1 MKKITYLFTLTLLSS
16 SLLFVSCSDDDDTA
30 AEVVTNSILGDWTV
44 SSVTAPS
51 SATEQDWANMTI
63 SITGSDAGGTLT
75 SSDGPSCGV
84 PVMPETTPWIYT
96 DDTKT
101 KISRDDNVDMSI
113 SGLTENAM
121 TLSFN
126 VDYDFPALDST
137 KGFLESFT
145 YSDDTNV
152 REDIT
157 YPEGIVNEWPQ
168 TDANDTISGGNVS
181 ISGGKLVWEYTRVLE
196 AAIGWEFEE
205 GIDISENPTL
215 SFDYQLPLG
224 TIFSVY
230 MFGGEGEGQLF
241 APDDYNLILGAD
253 SMNKVSINL
262 SNSSVVTD
270 ADPNTS
276 SMEEFYGFYMIVGLT
291 DPDPDSDNFGGLLP
305 DAEGSLL
312 HFDNINVGGVSLCTE
327 SSVSGDW
334 TFSLTK

>member
-1 MKKITYLFTLTLLSS
+1 MKKITYLFATTIIVSS
-16 SLLFVSCSDDDDTA
+16 FLFVSCSDDDDTD
-30 AEVVTNSILGDWTV
+30 EVVVTSSILGDWTV

-51 SATEQDWANMTI
+51 DATAQDWSNMTI

-75 SSDGPSCGV
+75 SSDGPDCGV

-96 DDTKT
+96 DDTNT
-101 KISRDDNVDMSI
+101 MISRDDDVNMSI
-113 SGLTENAM
+113 SGLTDNAM
-121 TLSFN
+121 SLSFN
-126 VDYDFPALDST
+126 VNYDFPPLDST

-157 YPEGIVNEWPQ
+157 YPEGIINEWPMG
-168 TDANDTISGGNVS
+168 DANDENGGNVS
-181 ISGGKLVWEYTRVLE
+181 ISEGKLIWEYTKVLE

-253 SMNKVSINL
+253 SMNEVSINL
-262 SNSSVVTD
+262 SNSSAKEG
-270 ADPNTS
+270 ADPNSS
-276 SMEEFYGFYMIVGLT
+276 SMEEFYGFYMIVGMT
-291 DPDPDSDNFGGLLP
+291 DPDPNSENFGGLLP

-312 HFDNINVGGVSLCTE
+312 VFDNINVGGVSLCTE
-327 SSVSGDW
+327 ASVSGDW

>member
-1 MKKITYLFTLTLLSS
+1 MKKITYLFATTIIVSS
-16 SLLFVSCSDDDDTA
+16 FLFVSCSDDDDTD
-30 AEVVTNSILGDWTV
+30 EVVVTSSILGDWTV

-51 SATEQDWANMTI
+51 DATAQDWSNMTI

-75 SSDGPSCGV
+75 SSDGPDCGV

-96 DDTKT
+96 DDTNT
-101 KISRDDNVDMSI
+101 MISRDDDVNMSI
-113 SGLTENAM
+113 SGLTDNAM
-121 TLSFN
+121 SLSFN
-126 VDYDFPALDST
+126 VNYDFPALDST

-157 YPEGIVNEWPQ
+157 YPEGIINEWPMG
-168 TDANDTISGGNVS
+168 DANDENGGNVS
-181 ISGGKLVWEYTRVLE
+181 ISEGKLIWEYTKVLE

-253 SMNKVSINL
+253 SMNEVSINL
-262 SNSSVVTD
+262 SNSSAKEG
-270 ADPNTS
+270 ADPNSS
-276 SMEEFYGFYMIVGLT
+276 SMEEFYGFYMIVGMT
-291 DPDPDSDNFGGLLP
+291 DPDPNSENFGGLLP

-312 HFDNINVGGVSLCTE
+312 VFDNINVGGVSLCTE
-327 SSVSGDW
+327 ASVSGDW

>member
-1 MKKITYLFTLTLLSS
+1 MKKITYLFATTIIVSS
-16 SLLFVSCSDDDDTA
+16 FLFVSCSDDDDTD
-30 AEVVTNSILGDWTV
+30 EVVVTSSILGDWTV

-51 SATEQDWANMTI
+51 DATAQDWSNMTI

-75 SSDGPSCGV
+75 SSDGPDCGV

-96 DDTKT
+96 DDTNT
-101 KISRDDNVDMSI
+101 MISRDDDVNMLI
-113 SGLTENAM
+113 SGLTDNAM
-121 TLSFN
+121 SLSFN
-126 VDYDFPALDST
+126 VNYDFPALDST

-157 YPEGIVNEWPQ
+157 YPEGIINEWPMG
-168 TDANDTISGGNVS
+168 DANDENGGNVS
-181 ISGGKLVWEYTRVLE
+181 ISEGKLIWEYTKVLE

-253 SMNKVSINL
+253 SMNEVSINL
-262 SNSSVVTD
+262 SNSSAKEG
-270 ADPNTS
+270 ADPNSS
-276 SMEEFYGFYMIVGLT
+276 SMEEFYGFYMIVGMT
-291 DPDPDSDNFGGLLP
+291 DPDPNSENFGGLLP

-312 HFDNINVGGVSLCTE
+312 VFDNINVGGVSLCTE
-327 SSVSGDW
+327 ASVSGDW

>member
-1 MKKITYLFTLTLLSS
+1 MKKITYLFATTIILSS
-16 SLLFVSCSDDDDTA
+16 FLFVSCSDDDDTD
-30 AEVVTNSILGDWTV
+30 EVITSSILGDWTV

-51 SATEQDWANMTI
+51 DATAQDWSNMTI

-75 SSDGPSCGV
+75 SSGGPDCGV

-96 DDTKT
+96 DDTNT
-101 KISRDDNVDMSI
+101 MISRDDDVNMSI
-113 SGLTENAM
+113 SGLTDNAM

-126 VDYDFPALDST
+126 VDYDFPALDPT

-157 YPEGIVNEWPQ
+157 YPEGIINEWPQ

-196 AAIGWEFEE
+196 AAIGWEFEN

-230 MFGGEGEGQLF
+230 MFGGDGEGQLF

-253 SMNKVSINL
+253 VMNEVSINL
-262 SNSSVVTD
+262 SNSSVMTT
-270 ADPNTS
+270 ADPNTT
-276 SMEEFYGFYMIVGLT
+276 SMEAFYGFYMIVGLT
-291 DPDPDSDNFGGLLP
+291 DPDPNSANFGGLLP

-312 HFDNINVGGVSLCTE
+312 FFDNINVGGVSLCTE
-327 SSVSGDW
+327 ASVSGDW

>member
-1 MKKITYLFTLTLLSS
+1 MKKITYLFTTTIILSS
-16 SLLFVSCSDDDDTA
+16 FLFVSCSDDDDTD
-30 AEVVTNSILGDWTV
+30 EVITSSILGDWTV

-51 SATEQDWANMTI
+51 DATAQDWSNMTI

-75 SSDGPSCGV
+75 SSGGPDCGV

-96 DDTKT
+96 DDTNT
-101 KISRDDNVDMSI
+101 MISRDDDVNMSI
-113 SGLTENAM
+113 SGLTDNAM

-126 VDYDFPALDST
+126 VDYDFPALDPT

-157 YPEGIVNEWPQ
+157 YPEGIINEWPQ

-196 AAIGWEFEE
+196 AAIGWEFEN

-230 MFGGEGEGQLF
+230 MFGGDGEGQLF

-253 SMNKVSINL
+253 VMNEVTINL
-262 SNSSVVTD
+262 SNSSVVTT
-270 ADPNTS
+270 AEPNTT
-276 SMEEFYGFYMIVGLT
+276 SMEAFYGFYMIVGLT
-291 DPDPDSDNFGGLLP
+291 DPDPNSDNFGGLLP

-312 HFDNINVGGVSLCTE
+312 FFDNINVGGVSLCTE
-327 SSVSGDW
+327 ASVSGDW

>member
-1 MKKITYLFTLTLLSS
+1 MKKITYLFATTIIVSS
-16 SLLFVSCSDDDDTA
+16 FLFVSCSDDDDTD
-30 AEVVTNSILGDWTV
+30 EVVVTSSILGDWTV

-51 SATEQDWANMTI
+51 DATAQDWSNMTI

-75 SSDGPSCGV
+75 SSDGPDCGV

-101 KISRDDNVDMSI
+101 MISRDDDVNMSI

-126 VDYDFPALDST
+126 VNYDFPALDPT

-157 YPEGIVNEWPQ
+157 YPEGIINEWPQ

-181 ISGGKLVWEYTRVLE
+181 ISGGKLVWEYTKVLE

-230 MFGGEGEGQLF
+230 MFGGDGEGQLF
-241 APDDYNLILGAD
+241 APDDFNLILGAD
-253 SMNKVSINL
+253 SMNEVSINL
-262 SNSSVVTD
+262 SNSSVMEG
-270 ADPNTS
+270 ADPNSS
-276 SMEEFYGFYMIVGLT
+276 SMGEFYGFYMIVGLT
-291 DPDPDSDNFGGLLP
+291 DPDPNSATFGQLLP

>member
-1 MKKITYLFTLTLLSS
+1 MKKITYLFATTIIVSS
-16 SLLFVSCSDDDDTA
+16 FLFVSCSDDDDTDE
-30 AEVVTNSILGDWTV
+30 EVVTSSILGDWTV

-51 SATEQDWANMTI
+51 DATAQDWSNMTI

-75 SSDGPSCGV
+75 SSDGPDCGV

-96 DDTKT
+96 DDTNT
-101 KISRDDNVDMSI
+101 MISRDDDVNMSI
-113 SGLTENAM
+113 SGLTDNAM
-121 TLSFN
+121 SLSFN
-126 VDYDFPALDST
+126 VNYDFPALDST

-157 YPEGIVNEWPQ
+157 YPEGIINEWPMG
-168 TDANDTISGGNVS
+168 DANDENGGNVS
-181 ISGGKLVWEYTRVLE
+181 ISEGKLIWEYTKVLE

-253 SMNKVSINL
+253 SMNEVSINL
-262 SNSSVVTD
+262 SNSSAKEG
-270 ADPNTS
+270 ADPNSS
-276 SMEEFYGFYMIVGLT
+276 SMEEFYGFYMIVGMT
-291 DPDPDSDNFGGLLP
+291 DPDPNSENFGGLLP

-312 HFDNINVGGVSLCTE
+312 VFDNINVGGVSLCTE
-327 SSVSGDW
+327 ASVSGDW

>member
-1 MKKITYLFTLTLLSS
+1 
-16 SLLFVSCSDDDDTA
+16 
-30 AEVVTNSILGDWTV
+30 
-44 SSVTAPS
+44 
-51 SATEQDWANMTI
+51 
-63 SITGSDAGGTLT
+63 
-75 SSDGPSCGV
+75 
-84 PVMPETTPWIYT
+84 MPETTPWIYT
-96 DDTKT
+96 DDTNT
-101 KISRDDNVDMSI
+101 MISRDDDVNMLI
-113 SGLTENAM
+113 SGLTDNAM
-121 TLSFN
+121 SLSFN
-126 VDYDFPALDST
+126 VNYDFPALDST

-157 YPEGIVNEWPQ
+157 YPEGIINEWPMG
-168 TDANDTISGGNVS
+168 DADDENGGNVS
-181 ISGGKLVWEYTRVLE
+181 ISEGKLIWEYTKVLE

-253 SMNKVSINL
+253 SMNEVSINL
-262 SNSSVVTD
+262 SNSSAKEG
-270 ADPNTS
+270 ADPNSS
-276 SMEEFYGFYMIVGLT
+276 SMEEFYGFYMIVGMT
-291 DPDPDSDNFGGLLP
+291 DPDPNSENFGGLLP

-312 HFDNINVGGVSLCTE
+312 VFDNINVGGVSLCTE
-327 SSVSGDW
+327 ASVSGDW

>member
-1 MKKITYLFTLTLLSS
+1 M
-16 SLLFVSCSDDDDTA
+16 
-30 AEVVTNSILGDWTV
+30 GDWTV

-51 SATEQDWANMTI
+51 DATAQDWSNMTI

-75 SSDGPSCGV
+75 SSGGPDCGV

-96 DDTKT
+96 DDTNT
-101 KISRDDNVDMSI
+101 MISRDDDVNMSI
-113 SGLTENAM
+113 SGLTDNAM

-126 VDYDFPALDST
+126 VDYDFPALDPT

-157 YPEGIVNEWPQ
+157 YPEGIINEWPQ

-196 AAIGWEFEE
+196 AAIGWEFEN

-230 MFGGEGEGQLF
+230 MFGGDGEGQLF

-253 SMNKVSINL
+253 VMNEVSINCL
-262 SNSSVVTD
+262 LY
-270 ADPNTS
+270 TS
-276 SMEEFYGFYMIVGLT
+276 PSPR
-291 DPDPDSDNFGGLLP
+291 D
-305 DAEGSLL
+305 
-312 HFDNINVGGVSLCTE
+312 
-327 SSVSGDW
+327 
-334 TFSLTK
+334 

>member
-1 MKKITYLFTLTLLSS
+1 
-16 SLLFVSCSDDDDTA
+16 
-30 AEVVTNSILGDWTV
+30 
-44 SSVTAPS
+44 
-51 SATEQDWANMTI
+51 
-63 SITGSDAGGTLT
+63 
-75 SSDGPSCGV
+75 
-84 PVMPETTPWIYT
+84 MPETTPWIYT
-96 DDTKT
+96 DDTNT
-101 KISRDDNVDMSI
+101 MISRDDDVNMSI
-113 SGLTENAM
+113 SGLTDNAM
-121 TLSFN
+121 SLSFN
-126 VDYDFPALDST
+126 VNYDFPALDST

-157 YPEGIVNEWPQ
+157 YPEGIINEWPMG
-168 TDANDTISGGNVS
+168 DANDENGGNVS
-181 ISGGKLVWEYTRVLE
+181 ISEGKLIWEYTKVLE

-253 SMNKVSINL
+253 SMNEVSINL
-262 SNSSVVTD
+262 SNSSAKEG
-270 ADPNTS
+270 ADPNSS
-276 SMEEFYGFYMIVGLT
+276 SMEEFYGFYMIVGMT
-291 DPDPDSDNFGGLLP
+291 DPDPNSENFGGLLP

-312 HFDNINVGGVSLCTE
+312 VFDNINVGGVSLCTE
-327 SSVSGDW
+327 ASVSGDW

>member
-1 MKKITYLFTLTLLSS
+1 MKKITYLFTTTIILSS
-16 SLLFVSCSDDDDTA
+16 FLFVSCSDDDDTD
-30 AEVVTNSILGDWTV
+30 EVITSSILGDWTV

-51 SATEQDWANMTI
+51 DATAQDWSNMTI

-75 SSDGPSCGV
+75 SSGGPDCGV

-96 DDTKT
+96 DDTNT
-101 KISRDDNVDMSI
+101 MISRDDDVNMSI
-113 SGLTENAM
+113 SGLTDNAM

-126 VDYDFPALDST
+126 VDYDFPALDPT

-157 YPEGIVNEWPQ
+157 YPEGIINEWPQ

-196 AAIGWEFEE
+196 AAIGWEFEN

-230 MFGGEGEGQLF
+230 MFGGDGEGQLF

-253 SMNKVSINL
+253 VMNEVSINL
-262 SNSSVVTD
+262 SNSSVMET
-270 ADPNTS
+270 ADPNTT
-276 SMEEFYGFYMIVGLT
+276 SMEAFYGFYMIVGLT
-291 DPDPDSDNFGGLLP
+291 DPDPNSETFGQLLP
-305 DAEGSLL
+305 NAEGSLL
-312 HFDNINVGGVSLCTE
+312 YFDNINVGGVSLCTE
-327 SSVSGDW
+327 ASVSGDW

>member
-1 MKKITYLFTLTLLSS
+1 MKKITYLIATTILLSS
-16 SLLFVSCSDDDDTA
+16 FLFVSCSDDDDTD
-30 AEVVTNSILGDWTV
+30 EVVDTSSILGDWTV

-51 SATEQDWANMTI
+51 DATAQDWSNMTI

-75 SSDGPSCGV
+75 SSDGPDCGV

-96 DDTKT
+96 DDTNT
-101 KISRDDNVDMSI
+101 MISRDDDVNMSI
-113 SGLTENAM
+113 SGLTDNAM

-126 VDYDFPALDST
+126 VNYNFPALDPT

-157 YPEGIVNEWPQ
+157 YPEGIVNEWPMG
-168 TDANDTISGGNVS
+168 DANDENGGNVS
-181 ISGGKLVWEYTRVLE
+181 ISDGKLVWEYTKVLE
-196 AAIGWEFEE
+196 AAIGWEFEN
-205 GIDISENPTL
+205 GINISESPTL

-241 APDDYNLILGAD
+241 APDDFNLILGAD
-253 SMNKVSINL
+253 GMNEVSINL
-262 SNSSVVTD
+262 SNSSVKEG
-270 ADPNTS
+270 ADPNGS

-291 DPDPDSDNFGGLLP
+291 DPDPNSSTFGQLLP

-312 HFDNINVGGVSLCTE
+312 HFDNINIGGVSLCTE
-327 SSVSGDW
+327 ASVSGDW

>member
-1 MKKITYLFTLTLLSS
+1 MKKITYLFTTTIILSS
-16 SLLFVSCSDDDDTA
+16 FLFVSCSDDDDTD
-30 AEVVTNSILGDWTV
+30 EVITSSILGDWTV

-51 SATEQDWANMTI
+51 DATAQDWSNMTI

-75 SSDGPSCGV
+75 SSGGPDCGV

-96 DDTKT
+96 DDTNT
-101 KISRDDNVDMSI
+101 MISRDDDVNMSI
-113 SGLTENAM
+113 SGLTDNAM

-126 VDYDFPALDST
+126 VDYDFPALDPT

-157 YPEGIVNEWPQ
+157 YPEGIINEWPQ

-196 AAIGWEFEE
+196 AAIGWEFEN

-215 SFDYQLPLG
+215 SFEYQLPLG

-230 MFGGEGEGQLF
+230 MFGGDGEGQLF

-253 SMNKVSINL
+253 VMNEVSINL
-262 SNSSVVTD
+262 SNSSVVTT
-270 ADPNTS
+270 ADPNTT
-276 SMEEFYGFYMIVGLT
+276 SMEAFYGFYMIVGLT
-291 DPDPDSDNFGGLLP
+291 DPDPNSATYGQLLP

-312 HFDNINVGGVSLCTE
+312 YFDNINVGGVSLCTE
-327 SSVSGDW
+327 ASVSGDW

>member
-1 MKKITYLFTLTLLSS
+1 MKKITYLFTTTIILSS
-16 SLLFVSCSDDDDTA
+16 FLFVSCSDDDDTD
-30 AEVVTNSILGDWTV
+30 EVITSSILGDWTV

-51 SATEQDWANMTI
+51 DATAQDWSNMTI

-75 SSDGPSCGV
+75 SSGGPDCGV

-96 DDTKT
+96 DDTNT
-101 KISRDDNVDMSI
+101 MISRDDDVNMSI
-113 SGLTENAM
+113 SGLTDNAM

-126 VDYDFPALDST
+126 VDYDFPALDPT

-157 YPEGIVNEWPQ
+157 YPEGIINEWPQ

-196 AAIGWEFEE
+196 AAIGWEFEN

-230 MFGGEGEGQLF
+230 MFGGDGEGQLF

-253 SMNKVSINL
+253 VMNEVSINL
-262 SNSSVVTD
+262 SNSSVVTT
-270 ADPNTS
+270 AEPNTT
-276 SMEEFYGFYMIVGLT
+276 SMEAFYGFYMIVGLT
-291 DPDPDSDNFGGLLP
+291 DPDPNSDNFGGLLP

-312 HFDNINVGGVSLCTE
+312 FFDNINVGGVSLCTE
-327 SSVSGDW
+327 ASVSGDW